1 VDKSHIICKG
11 TEKFRISERLRG
23 LLCHLG
29 QSAVFCEGEETIKEF
44 TGLEISGKQ
53 IQRVSEYY
61 GGLVNALVNANC
73 EAVIPRINNAD
84 KEDPVYVMM
93 DGSMLC
99 TREHKWREIKL
110 GRIFFDS
117 DNVDIQQNRREI
129 MRSIYVSHLGGCED
143 FLLKLERHLTRYQ
156 KKVILADGAS
166 WIWKWAENNYPGAVQ
181 ILDFYHAMEKLV
193 LFAKYQIADE
203 DKRKDWLSEQKEK
216 LLNNE
221 VADVIDS
228 LLSIR
233 PRNKESV
240 EAKEMA
246 IRYYQEHEDRMEYK
260 TYRERGLLIGSGPIE
275 AAHRSVIQQRMK
287 LSGQQW
293 SIPGAQAIGNLR
305 CLKKSQAWDKL
316 LSLVKAA

>member
-1 VDKSHIICKG
+1 LK
-11 TEKFRISERLRG
+11 
-23 LLCHLG
+23 
-29 QSAVFCEGEETIKEF
+29 ET
-44 TGLEISGKQ
+44 TGLDISAKQ

-61 GGLVNALVNANC
+61 GSLVDDLVTANC
-73 EAVIPRINNAD
+73 DSVIPRIANPN
-84 KEDPVYVMM
+84 KEDPAYVMM

-99 TREHKWREIKL
+99 TREYKWREFKL
-110 GRIFFDS
+110 GRVFFNS

-129 MRSIYVSHLGGCED
+129 MQSIYVSHLGGCED
-143 FLLKLERHLTRYQ
+143 FLLKLERHLTPYRR
-156 KKVILADGAS
+156 KVILADGAP
-166 WIWKWAENNYPGAVQ
+166 WIWKWAEDNYPGSIQ

-193 LFAKYQIADE
+193 LFAKHQFVDE
-203 DKRKDWLSEQKEK
+203 DKRKNWLSEQKEK

-221 VADVIDS
+221 VPHVIDF

-233 PRNKESV
+233 TRNKESAQ
-240 EAKEMA
+240 AKDLA
-246 IRYYQEHEDRMEYK
+246 IRYYKEHEDRMEYK

-305 CLKKSQAWDKL
+305 CLKRSQAWDKV

>member
-1 VDKSHIICKG
+1 MV
-11 TEKFRISERLRG
+11 FSE
-23 LLCHLG
+23 
-29 QSAVFCEGEETIKEF
+29 AEEALKEF
-44 TGLEISGKQ
+44 TGLEVSGKQ
-53 IQRVSEYY
+53 IQRVSEHY
-61 GGLVNALVNANC
+61 GGLVDALVNANC
-73 EAVIPRINNAD
+73 EAVIPRINNPN
-84 KEDPVYVMM
+84 KEDPAYVMM

-99 TREHKWREIKL
+99 TREYKWREFKL

-117 DNVDIQQNRREI
+117 DNVDIQHNRREI

-143 FLLKLERHLTRYQ
+143 FLLKLERHLTPYRR
-156 KKVILADGAS
+156 KVIIADGAP
-166 WIWKWAENNYPGAVQ
+166 WIWKWAEDNYPGAVQ
-181 ILDFYHAMEKLV
+181 ILDFYHAKEKLV
-193 LFAKYQIADE
+193 LFAKHQFTDE
-203 DKRKDWLSEQKEK
+203 DKRKDWLSKQKEK

-221 VADVIDS
+221 VAHVIDS
-228 LLSIR
+228 LLSFR
-233 PRNKESV
+233 TRNKESAV
-240 EAKEMA
+240 AKNMV

-305 CLKKSQAWDKL
+305 CLKKSQAWDKV